1 MPRKKDRT
9 GRVDPDNRPEKRKP
23 ARGLE
28 AWIMRVT
35 RALELVSSVASQGDR
50 RGMPS
55 EVSTRAHQ
63 ARAAISQLLSNDSD
77 GGLRALEGSGWEPV
91 TPTEKAIEVSE
102 GDLVGIRKFN
112 PGKEQDLIDRYAYI
126 PEGVR
131 DVLVVEKTIVQGLH
145 VQALLRSRD
154 GVPYGYV
161 PRNHL
166 TKVVVAK

>member
-1 MPRKKDRT
+1 MPRKKDRA

-35 RALELVSSVASQGDR
+35 RALELVSSVASQGGR
-50 RGMPS
+50 RGMPA

-91 TPTEKAIEVSE
+91 TPAEKALEIEE
-102 GDLVGIRKFN
+102 GDSVGLRKFH
-112 PGKEQDLIDRYAYI
+112 PEKETDLIERYSYI
-126 PEGVR
+126 PEAAR
-131 DVLVVEKTIVQGLH
+131 SAMIVEKKIVQGPH
-145 VQALLRSRD
+145 VQALLKGKD
-154 GVPYGYV
+154 GVIYGYV

-166 TKVVVAK
+166 VRVVVSG